1 MNKASYNNFTILV
14 AKIMEMMAILDRDT
28 VVKASHGF
36 WFRIEVVLE
45 ENCVFI
51 E

>member
-1 MNKASYNNFTILV
+1 MNKASYNNFTFLV
-14 AKIMEMMAILDRDT
+14 AKIMEMLANLGRDT
-28 VVKASHGF
+28 VVKASHCF
-36 WFRIEVVLE
+36 WFRIEVVVE